1 MERFRERTAAAK
13 ENLKSKRHISGWVLP
28 KEQASFASEGSWT
41 NIDLDVVPIERRT
54 WSAYTIVGYWMSD
67 ILNVQS
73 WEIAATVIAVGLTW
87 RESILALVLG
97 AFIMAIPMAFNGAA
111 GAYLHVP
118 FPVIAR
124 SSFGYHFSK
133 FPVVIR
139 CITALFWHAIQTY
152 TGSTALTQM
161 IRAIWPS
168 YLDMPNHISPSMG
181 ITSQQ
186 LVSHFLFWTIQFPF
200 LLVPPHKLRWFFLFK
215 TVIVSC
221 AAVGTTIA
229 LCVMAHGAGD
239 IWKQEATVS
248 GSQKSWLIMYSIT
261 SCTGSWSTV
270 GTNISDFSRYLKNPR
285 AVWTQTFWFP
295 FICIWLGLLGI
306 ITTSASKTLYGRAG
320 AFFCGLAW
328 TVAQIGVNVSAN
340 VISCSHD
347 LTSLFP
353 KFINLRR
360 AAIIITITGAWIM
373 VPWKIVHS
381 ATSLLSFMASLGI
394 FLSPIIAISV
404 ADYWIV
410 KKRHIDVPALYRPH
424 GRYQFG
430 NYGINWRSVVALLV
444 SVGPNMPGM
453 VQSIKPATNIGGAVY
468 ISYMVWF
475 YGFSSAFVTLV
486 VLSWAWPDKSVL
498 IPKTIYTDDD
508 IIDGREE
515 QGADEGLEKE
525 LAKEEVRSFN

>member
-1 MERFRERTAAAK
+1 MA
-13 ENLKSKRHISGWVLP
+13 LP
-28 KEQASFASEGSWT
+28 
-41 NIDLDVVPIERRT
+41 I
-54 WSAYTIVGYWMSD
+54 
-67 ILNVQS
+67 
-73 WEIAATVIAVGLTW
+73 
-87 RESILALVLG
+87 
-97 AFIMAIPMAFNGAA
+97 AFNGAP

-124 SSFGYHFSK
+124 SSFGYQFSK

-139 CITALFWHAIQTY
+139 FVSALFWHAIQTY
-152 TGSTALTQM
+152 TGSTALTQV

-186 LVSHFLFWTIQFPF
+186 LVSHLLFWLIQFP
-200 LLVPPHKLRWFFLFK
+200 LLLIPPHKLRWFFLFK
-215 TVIVSC
+215 TIIVTA

-239 IWKQEATVS
+239 IWDQSATVS

-270 GTNISDFSRYLKNPR
+270 GTNISDFSRYLKKPR
-285 AVWTQTFWFP
+285 TVWTQCFWFP
-295 FICIWLGLLGI
+295 FICTWLGLLGI
-306 ITTSASKTLYGRAG
+306 ISTSASKTLYGEYIWDPIVIASKWDGPGGRAG
-320 AFFCGLAW
+320 AFFCGIAW
-328 TVAQIGVNVSAN
+328 TVAQIGVNLSAN

-360 AAIIITITGAWIM
+360 AAILVTITGAWVM

-381 ATSLLSFMASLGI
+381 ATSLLNFMSSLGV
-394 FLSPIIAISV
+394 FLSPIIAISI
-404 ADYWIV
+404 ADYWLV
-410 KKRHIDVPALYRPH
+410 KKRNIDVPALYRPD
-424 GRYQFG
+424 GRYKFG
-430 NYGINWRSVVALLV
+430 KHGFNWRAAVALLC

-453 VQSIKPATNIGGAVY
+453 AKSIEPTTEIGGAVY

-475 YGFSSAFVTLV
+475 YGFASAFAVHTAVSLI
-486 VLSWAWPDKSVL
+486 WPDKSVL
-498 IPKTIYTDDD
+498 IEKTIFTDEEV
-508 IIDGREE
+508 IDGREGSFE
-515 QGADEGLEKE
+515 EGLEKDQV
-525 LAKEEVRSFN
+525 KESVDKL

>member
-1 MERFRERTAAAK
+1 
-13 ENLKSKRHISGWVLP
+13 
-28 KEQASFASEGSWT
+28 
-41 NIDLDVVPIERRT
+41 
-54 WSAYTIVGYWMSD
+54 
-67 ILNVQS
+67 
-73 WEIAATVIAVGLTW
+73 
-87 RESILALVLG
+87 
-97 AFIMAIPMAFNGAA
+97 MAFNGAP

-124 SSFGYHFSK
+124 SSFGYNFSK

-139 CITALFWHAIQTY
+139 FITALFWHAIQTY

-186 LVSHFLFWTIQFPF
+186 LISHLLFWLIQFPF
-200 LLVPPHKLRWFFLFK
+200 LLVPPHRLRWFFLFK
-215 TVIVSC
+215 TIIVSC
-221 AAVGTTIA
+221 TAVSTTIA

-239 IWKQEATVS
+239 IWKQSATVS
-248 GSQKSWLIMYSIT
+248 GSQKSWLIMYGIT
-261 SCTGSWSTV
+261 ACTGSWSTV

-285 AVWTQTFWFP
+285 TVWVQTFWFP
-295 FICIWLGLLGI
+295 FICTALGLLGI
-306 ITTSASKTLYGRAG
+306 ITTSASKTLYGEYIWDPVVIASMWTGPGGRAG

-328 TVAQIGVNVSAN
+328 MVAQIGVNVSAN

-347 LTSLFP
+347 LMSLFP

-360 AAIIITITGAWIM
+360 AAILVTITGAWVM

-404 ADYWIV
+404 ADYWVV
-410 KKRHIDVPALYRPH
+410 KKRHIDVPSLYRPQ
-424 GRYQFG
+424 GRYRYG
-430 NYGINWRSVVALLV
+430 SYGINWRSAVALLV

-453 VQSIKPATNIGGAVY
+453 VQSIEPTTNIGGAVY
-468 ISYMVWF
+468 ISNIVWF
-475 YGFSSAFVTLV
+475 YGFCSAFVV
-486 VLSWAWPDKSVL
+486 HVALSWMWPDKSVL
-498 IPKTIYTDDD
+498 ILKTIYTDDD
-508 IIDGREE
+508 DVIYGEE
-515 QGADEGLEKE
+515 GQDEELEKDAINQKVKE
-525 LAKEEVRSFN
+525 LEL